1 MLRALSGPV
10 KEVVSKQGEQPNIV
24 GCCYLKLV
32 VVSCCA
38 SSRSLFARFFVS
50 TTGLEPSEKT
60 TQNGV
65 YKMFHHKCGSDG
77 VK

>member
-1 MLRALSGPV
+1 MLGALSRPV
-10 KEVVSKQGEQPNIV
+10 KEVVSKQGEQPNKV

-32 VVSCCA
+32 VVSCA
-38 SSRSLFARFFVS
+38 SSRSLFAWFFVS
-50 TTGLEPSEKT
+50 TAGLEPSEKT

-65 YKMFHHKCGSDG
+65 YKMFHHKFGSDG